1 MSVPSDP
8 PGHHPGSD
16 ADLRRRQ
23 RRRTIRASIYAATAA
38 LLLWAASV
46 VPLPY
51 TEFVPGAPTSIP
63 PLIEVSGTDT
73 TEIVGDT
80 ALLTVL
86 LQQSTTRTA
95 LGALLNDERRLR
107 PTSEVVPADVD
118 RDDFLEQERLR
129 FRRQFEVAAAVGA
142 EAAGIDVTIGTVP
155 LVIDVVDGGPSDGLL
170 LAGDIIR
177 RVDDDEIDGAEQ
189 LQQRVREQ
197 EAGDTVTVLVERRG
211 EDTEV
216 EVTLAPLD
224 PPPQAS
230 EPDEG
235 GSDGDGSDGHEPDED
250 PPPGLGVL
258 IETVAD
264 RLELPFEL
272 ELAETRIGGPSAGL
286 MIALTV
292 YDLLA
297 EEDLVAGRVI
307 HGTGSIDAEG
317 RVGPVGGVA
326 EKMRSVADADV
337 VLVPELLLEEALASA
352 PEEAD
357 VVGVATFDD
366 ALQALRDAR

>member
-1 MSVPSDP
+1 MTR
-8 PGHHPGSD
+8 PGHDQGAHPTSD
-16 ADLRRRQ
+16 SGLRGRQ
-23 RRRTIRASIYAATAA
+23 RRRTIRSGIYAATLV

-63 PLIEVSGTDT
+63 PLIEVSGTET
-73 TEIVGDT
+73 TEIDGDT

-86 LQQSTTRTA
+86 LQASTARSA
-95 LGALLNDERRLR
+95 LGALLDDERRLR
-107 PTSEVVPADVD
+107 PTSEVVPSDVD

-142 EAAGIDVTIGTVP
+142 EAAGVDVSMGTVP
-155 LVIDVVDGGPSDGLL
+155 LVIDVIAGGPSDGLL
-170 LAGDIIR
+170 LPGDIVRSI
-177 RVDDDEIDGAEQ
+177 DGDGIDGAEQ
-189 LQQRVREQ
+189 LQRRVREHA
-197 EAGDTVTVLVERRG
+197 AGDAVTVQVERRG

-224 PPPQAS
+224 PPPTAA
-230 EPDEG
+230 EPDGEDA
-235 GSDGDGSDGHEPDED
+235 GSPDAGED

-264 RLELPFEL
+264 RLELPFDL

-297 EEDLVAGRVI
+297 EEDLVGGRVI

-317 RVGPVGGVA
+317 SVGPVGGVA
-326 EKMRSVADADV
+326 EKMRSVADADL
-337 VLVPELLLEEALASA
+337 VLVPEPLLEEALAAA
-352 PEEAD
+352 PDDAE

-366 ALQALRDAR
+366 ALEALRETR

>member
-1 MSVPSDP
+1 MSDP
-8 PGHHPGSD
+8 GRPPCGHPPGPTGE

-23 RRRTIRASIYAATAA
+23 RRRTIRAGVYAATGA
-38 LLLWAASV
+38 LLLWAATV

-63 PLIEVSGTDT
+63 PLIEVSGTET
-73 TEIVGDT
+73 TEIDGDT

-86 LQQSTTRTA
+86 LQQTTTRTA
-95 LGALLNDERRLR
+95 LGALLDDDRHLR

-118 RDDFLEQERLR
+118 RDDFLEQERQR

-142 EAAGIDVTIGTVP
+142 EAAGVDVAIGTVP
-155 LVIDVVDGGPSDGLL
+155 LVIDVVEGGPSDGLL
-170 LAGDIIR
+170 MPGDVIR
-177 RVDDDEIDGAEQ
+177 GIEDDDIDGAEE
-189 LQQRVREQ
+189 LQQRVRQQ
-197 EAGDTVTVLVERRG
+197 EAGDTVTVLAGRRG
-211 EDTEV
+211 QDIEV
-216 EVTLAPLD
+216 EVTLAPLA
-224 PPPQAS
+224 PPPAAA

-235 GSDGDGSDGHEPDED
+235 GAGQPGPDGE

-297 EEDLVAGRVI
+297 DEDLVDGRVV

-317 RVGPVGGVA
+317 RIGPVGGVP
-326 EKMRSVADADV
+326 EKMRSVADADI
-337 VLVPELLLEEALASA
+337 VLVPEPLLEEALAAA
-352 PEEAD
+352 PEAAD
-357 VVGVATFDD
+357 VVGVATFED
-366 ALQALRDAR
+366 ALAALRGGG